1 MQTNRRSVLKAGGL
15 LAALGTTGLAGCS
28 GILGGGDDSGPAGYR
43 YDPSVLV
50 ETENK
55 FFGMVDYAGLYEA
68 REHFPESTRE
78 SFESADDS
86 PVPPEEI
93 DSFTGVGGAQISM
106 GDTSSTSVFGSMALL
121 GSFGMDAVQT
131 DLEDDGAEQVGE
143 YEGFTLYENAGGSSP
158 SNIAQGDTTAVAA
171 VREGV
176 AIFGAGGS
184 SGEAST
190 SVTGRQAAETMI
202 DAGNG
207 DVDRLEP
214 NSERARQLAERVG
227 ESNVVVGGQ
236 IDPELVETAMQQ
248 SQGGMQT
255 QFVEGIRAGGFG
267 MTVDGA
273 TTTMNVVLLYTDA
286 GRAEESGVQELA
298 DLASQQ
304 AVENNP
310 GLDSVEAEYDGN
322 AAVVTVEGETE
333 TIFEEG
339 SSAAPVSGAAT
350 AAPNSASVSPV
361 PEPTAANVS
370 PIPDS

>member
-1 MQTNRRSVLKAGGL
+1 M

-28 GILGGGDDSGPAGYR
+28 GILGGGGDPGPAEYR
-43 YDPSVLV
+43 YDPSALA

-68 REHFPESTRE
+68 RENFPESTRE
-78 SFESADDS
+78 SFESAEDS

-93 DSFTGVGGAQISM
+93 DAFTGVGGAQITM
-106 GDTSSTSVFGSMALL
+106 GEGSSATAFGSVALL
-121 GSFGMDAVQT
+121 GSFGADAVRA

-143 YEGFTLYENAGGSSP
+143 YEGFTLYENAESSSP
-158 SNIAQGDTTAVAA
+158 GDIGGEDTSAVAA
-171 VREGV
+171 VRDGV

-184 SGEAST
+184 SSEASA

-207 DVDRLEP
+207 EVDRLEP
-214 NSERARQLAERVG
+214 NSERAQQLADRLG
-227 ESNVVVGGQ
+227 ESNLMVGGQ
-236 IDPELVETAMQQ
+236 VDPGLVETAIQQ
-248 SQGGMQT
+248 SQGGAQT
-255 QFVEGIRAGGFG
+255 QFIEGIRAGGFG
-267 MTVDGA
+267 MTVDGE

-286 GRAEESGVQELA
+286 ETAENSGVQELV

-339 SSAAPVSGAAT
+339 SSAAPGGGVAIAEPAG
-350 AAPNSASVSPV
+350 ASVSPV
-361 PEPTAANVS
+361 PEP
-370 PIPDS
+370 